1 MKLGIL
7 QKPFGLILL
16 ISLTACATTK
26 PVPLGTRTAAP
37 SKTDV
42 KSPISD
48 ISDAIGE
55 SNIVFIRRHAEP
67 TAFPVS
73 VIIEGEK
80 VATLNQKQFT
90 AFSLPQG
97 NYYGQTKWGLLSA
110 QAPIYFDL
118 NVEGPDIHYFEIL
131 AEYDVDQNIIG
142 DLTDVVA
149 IRNIPPEEGI
159 NYLSNCCTYKAP
171 KIAN

>member
-7 QKPFGLILL
+7 QKPLGLILL
-16 ISLTACATTK
+16 MSLIACATTK
-26 PVPLGTRTAAP
+26 PVPLGTRMSAP

-48 ISDAIGE
+48 ISEAIGE

-80 VATLNQKQFT
+80 FATLNQKQFT

-97 NYYGQTKWGLLSA
+97 DYYGQTKWSFLSA
-110 QAPIYFDL
+110 QAPVHFDL
-118 NVEGPDIHYFEIL
+118 YVDGPEILFFEIL

-149 IRNIPPEEGI
+149 IRNIPPEDGI

-171 KIAN
+171 KSER